1 MKPADVLKIV
11 KETFSEELSSSASMT
26 VLGLESRIEG
36 ESQFMESLEKKLNL
50 LFDENDLSKF

>member
-1 MKPADVLKIV
+1 MKPSDILKIV

-36 ESQFMESLEKKLNL
+36 EPQFMESLEKKLNL